1 MTSEGTTVTCSKEP
15 FVATVPLKEGGDVAV
30 EVGFHAHYGE
40 PPLKLSLRLD
50 GERQ

>member
-15 FVATVPLKEGGDVAV
+15 FVTTVPVKEGEGVVV
-30 EVGFHAHYGE
+30 EVGFHARYGE